1 MITPELSILNQ
12 KGTPMF
18 NSDVLASRPPFGIVG
33 RIFISTDTKELYR
46 DTGTAWELLAGPGSG
61 TITGS
66 GTAGTLPIFTGSSS
80 IGDSSLLEGSTKFT
94 TTKSFQAQSIFLND
108 MTAGSGALYYNV
120 AANRLTLANYNVGG
134 NVYIEVGG
142 GSYAQIISGADNS
155 TTFYGN
161 IIRNGGLSTQ
171 FLKADGSLDS
181 TTYQPLLTNP
191 VTGTG
196 TTTQVAFWSG
206 SSAISSDSALYWD
219 NTNKRLGIGTSTP
232 GVALDVHGSNV
243 IQQLN
248 GTGTTNARLAFQ
260 NAGTNKWVIGN
271 IHSGGDNYLQIF
283 DTASSLERVKL
294 ENTGTLTLSGSQKID
309 GANALSGGFLGFK
322 QFASTTS
329 SEVGYTGISALST
342 DILSLA
348 FYQSGSGGGTIYRTI
363 RFSAASIANSATRTF
378 TFPNAS
384 GTLALTAD
392 LSAYLLLTGGTL
404 TGALN
409 GTSATFSSSV
419 TANGIN
425 TIINGNGDNLNFK
438 FSSGYGNT
446 SLGVTFDSGA
456 DANNFLRFKV
466 NNAAGSAIE
475 RMVINGV
482 GNIGIGVTPS
492 AWVGSFKAIELGATG
507 NSIAGASSGTILTTN
522 AYYDSGIGGFRYAR
536 NAASTFVDLA
546 GGMFAVNIA
555 PSGTAGNTISFT
567 QAMTLN
573 ASGNLLVGRTSA
585 FGSERVSIE
594 SASTNPIVTTYNF
607 SASAI
612 THYEIRNQNGIVGS
626 IVASGGS
633 TTYNTSSDYRLKT
646 DLKDFAGVD
655 IVNLLKVY
663 DYQWK
668 SDNSRSYGVLAH
680 ELQSVIPYAV
690 TGVKDGEQMQG
701 VDYSKLVPVLI
712 KAIQELK
719 SQIDSK

>member
-1 MITPELSILNQ
+1 MIIPELSILNQ

-18 NSDVLASRPPFGIVG
+18 NSDVFANRPPFGIVG

-46 DTGTAWELLAGPGSG
+46 DTGTSWELLAGPGSG

-66 GTAGTLPIFTGSSS
+66 GTAGTLPIFTGSSTIS
-80 IGDSSLLEGSTKFT
+80 NSSLLEGATKFT

-171 FLKADGSLDS
+171 FLKADGSLDN
-181 TTYQPLLTNP
+181 TAYQPLLTNP

-196 TTTQVAFWSG
+196 TATQVAFWSG

-219 NTNKRLGIGTSTP
+219 NTNKRLGIGTATP
-232 GVALDVHGSNV
+232 GVTLDVHGSNV

-309 GANALSGGFLGFK
+309 GANGLSGGFLGFK

-329 SEVGYTGISALST
+329 SDVGYTGISALST

-392 LSAYLLLTGGTL
+392 LSAYLPLTGGTL
-404 TGALN
+404 TGNLTLN
-409 GTSATFSSSV
+409 QRLLFSGTKVANINSDGSIIYIGENGVSNILNVDLINQRVGINVVNPLVPLHVETTGTSTSVFGNVVTTLRSQASGRAITLQFSDGTTPSYISSLSGDLV
-419 TANGIN
+419 FGYGAGSGTESARFKTTGNFLIGK
-425 TIINGNGDNLNFK
+425 TSDNGDKLQVQGAVMSFGSNAQIGFQDRTIGNF
-438 FSSGYGNT
+438 FLWYSPSGTPYFYNSS
-446 SLGVTFDSGA
+446 
-456 DANNFLRFKV
+456 
-466 NNAAGSAIE
+466 
-475 RMVINGV
+475 V
-482 GNIGIGVTPS
+482 GNIASINASTGAYTALSDVNKKKDIEDSNLGVDTIMKLRPRLFRMKYS
-492 AWVGSFKAIELGATG
+492 SDKSVKELGF
-507 NSIAGASSGTILTTN
+507 IAQEVKEFIPE
-522 AYYDSGIGGFRYAR
+522 AYFESEGFIGLQDRPII
-536 NAASTFVDLA
+536 
-546 GGMFAVNIA
+546 AV
-555 PSGTAGNTISFT
+555 
-567 QAMTLN
+567 
-573 ASGNLLVGRTSA
+573 LV
-585 FGSERVSIE
+585 
-594 SASTNPIVTTYNF
+594 
-607 SASAI
+607 
-612 THYEIRNQNGIVGS
+612 
-626 IVASGGS
+626 
-633 TTYNTSSDYRLKT
+633 
-646 DLKDFAGVD
+646 
-655 IVNLLKVY
+655 
-663 DYQWK
+663 
-668 SDNSRSYGVLAH
+668 
-680 ELQSVIPYAV
+680 
-690 TGVKDGEQMQG
+690 
-701 VDYSKLVPVLI
+701 
-712 KAIQELK
+712 KAIQELNNK
-719 SQIDSK
+719 IDQIKN